1 VGSEIYEPPL
11 LNLYIHVGVGIDTM
25 GAWARGD
32 GLGTG
37 LSWIPIVLVAAILL
51 TLLTMGIHS
60 QLASSSSDF
69 YIVVPPGCSTALASA
84 GAGVLDVEPESSS
97 IRYRVHEIVVDA
109 SGRVIEEREVEL
121 DKPPAG
127 MSVSE
132 KKVSLIVRE
141 VNGTRMLIPV
151 IKDFNRVK
159 SAVFYVW
166 KYTVEGNSLT
176 IELKGEPLPD
186 AVVDALSNCLVIVE
200 DPGKAFTA
208 ALTVEYIDGTRDSVG
223 YTAVGFDVVVKWST
237 TYSRGWR
244 LEGAPW
250 FKTYFLLATY
260 INSCDH
266 SVPSYIL

>member
-1 VGSEIYEPPL
+1 
-11 LNLYIHVGVGIDTM
+11 M

-32 GLGTG
+32 GLDTG
-37 LSWIPIVLVAAILL
+37 LSWISIVLVAAILL
-51 TLLTMGIHS
+51 TLLSAGIHS
-60 QLASSSSDF
+60 QLARSSSDF
-69 YIVVPPGCSTALASA
+69 YTVVPSGCSTASAST

-127 MSVSE
+127 TSASE

-141 VNGTRMLIPV
+141 VNGARMLIPV

-166 KYTVEGNSLT
+166 KYSVEGNGLT
-176 IELKGEPLPD
+176 IELKGELPPPD
-186 AVVDALSNCLVIVE
+186 AVVDALSNCLIIVE

-208 ALTVEYIDGTRDSVG
+208 ALTVEYIDGTRDSAG
-223 YTAVGFDVVVKWST
+223 YTAVGFDVVVK
-237 TYSRGWR
+237 
-244 LEGAPW
+244 
-250 FKTYFLLATY
+250 
-260 INSCDH
+260 
-266 SVPSYIL
+266 